1 MEKFFSDREIRALA
15 LFLPLAILVILAI
28 VFMRPRTTPEIAR
41 QITKELENRND
52 SISLHPFDPNTA
64 DFDELRLLGFSKHQ
78 AVSLLKYRA
87 AGKIFR
93 IPEDLTLCYGI
104 DDSLYHTL
112 RPYIRIGR
120 RYAIAPQK
128 YRRERVITEPLAPS
142 PFRIDTVSA
151 RYLRAI
157 GALSKRQAEAF
168 IRWRDLSGIRD
179 MEELRACYVISDS
192 VATAL
197 EPYIIFPEQ
206 PIHAGERRIE
216 LNTADSA
223 TLRSVVGIGEKTIG
237 RILQYRERLGGFLRV
252 EQLSEIPGITER
264 NYEKILQQIYCDS
277 CEIQK
282 IDINFASPNELAR
295 HPYLAPRS
303 LRRLLK
309 QRQLK
314 GGWNTAEELV
324 QENILTCEE
333 VARLAPYLRFSP
345 LSGPDDK

>member
-157 GALSKRQAEAF
+157 GAPSVG
-168 IRWRDLSGIRD
+168 GI
-179 MEELRACYVISDS
+179 
-192 VATAL
+192 
-197 EPYIIFPEQ
+197 
-206 PIHAGERRIE
+206 
-216 LNTADSA
+216 
-223 TLRSVVGIGEKTIG
+223 
-237 RILQYRERLGGFLRV
+237 
-252 EQLSEIPGITER
+252 
-264 NYEKILQQIYCDS
+264 
-277 CEIQK
+277 
-282 IDINFASPNELAR
+282 
-295 HPYLAPRS
+295 
-303 LRRLLK
+303 
-309 QRQLK
+309 
-314 GGWNTAEELV
+314 
-324 QENILTCEE
+324 
-333 VARLAPYLRFSP
+333 
-345 LSGPDDK
+345 